1 MGVAINPSEFLVAP
15 DDVPYYL
22 QLLESPDREQW
33 LKAEAVLIPFAQ
45 GRAVPDANQHRL
57 LVDFDKACVHNKH
70 LVDAGALPT
79 YTQHLLRA
87 MTSLKGLNFQYMELE
102 MVERLLGQLNRAIT
116 MLYLVVTLSPHASR
130 PAMQRS
136 LVDVGLFPPHQLL
149 VDIFDCLQ
157 VHHAIPGFPIKR
169 LMLLV
174 YVWITTILGDLNE
187 LDRLKAA
194 RRQHHHLGTNSDSLK
209 KPATVP
215 LGDPATDP
223 LYPTRVKTQAA
234 RDAIHAKYLHRPHA
248 DLSPV
253 PPASVDAFSSDDVAP
268 LSDDQA
274 WGARV
279 ELLYKL
285 VLVPKWKEYTGL
297 LGAII
302 TTMAAGNAMDKRGY
316 FSKRKFSVDDTA
328 TGVGSSSSGSSN
340 PDEQLYW
347 NWMNREKAIVLDVT
361 SLVIL
366 HLLKHVR
373 SSHYFKGELLAQGL
387 VEGADTATYVQV
399 RAEDA
404 SHQRVEMHPPMQK
417 AVAVL
422 ADDPSMEY
430 ALAPLRTVTS
440 LLRIVQR
447 LTKRKPSLIRAM
459 LCRTQ
464 SLVWLKRVL
473 NLRDPTSR
481 LYALKLVKS
490 QGRYLGHQ
498 WMRKFTCVHLLTEVY
513 LHVRPELED
522 DWLKS
527 DEDEA
532 SPLAKASEALL
543 QGEVHAFH
551 HKWYWS
557 KPQPPA
563 APSSGGVS
571 IAVQGLLDLQHDT
584 LDVDGGS
591 ARKLVADLKLD
602 TALCGQYEKWLDA
615 RGITSSST
623 TTSTFADDVVA
634 PWPIAFH

>member
-464 SLVWLKRVL
+464 SL
-473 NLRDPTSR
+473 
-481 LYALKLVKS
+481 
-490 QGRYLGHQ
+490 